1 MIYCIKC
8 NKYKKFKNPKISYI
22 FKKALDFSNICFNCN
37 SNDDKIYKQGTSTEI
52 LNVLGLNHNIKRV
65 KHIVSHIS
73 DKYGRKKKFKNLFHR
88 KSKTKRFN
96 EYKDQ
101 KPCTVLNYIKQL
113 LILVSAITGCV
124 SIFTLLL

>member
-37 SNDDKIYKQGTSTEI
+37 SNNDKIYKQRTSTEI

-73 DKYGRKKKFKNLFHR
+73 DKYGRKKKSLKTYFIEKVKQKDLMSKKIKNLVR
-88 KSKTKRFN
+88 
-96 EYKDQ
+96 
-101 KPCTVLNYIKQL
+101 L
-113 LILVSAITGCV
+113 
-124 SIFTLLL
+124 